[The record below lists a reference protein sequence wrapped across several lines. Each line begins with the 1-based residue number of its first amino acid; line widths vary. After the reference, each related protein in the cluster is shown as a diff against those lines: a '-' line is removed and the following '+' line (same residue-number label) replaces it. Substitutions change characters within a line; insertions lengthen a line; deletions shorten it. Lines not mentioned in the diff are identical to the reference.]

1 MEKFLIKGEKA
12 LSGEVYISGSK
23 NGALPL
29 IAASL
34 LTNGVTILK
43 NVPNLKDITTM
54 LEVINKL
61 GANYQFEGNTIKI
74 DATRVNSYI
83 APYELVKKMRASIY
97 VLGPL
102 LARLGRAEVSLPGG
116 CAIGPRPVNLHI
128 KAMENLKA
136 SIKIKNGF
144 IIGRAKKLKG
154 SEIFFEKVSVGAT
167 INAIMAAVLA
177 EGETIIKNAA
187 LEPEVGSL
195 IDFLKKMGANI
206 KGENTDTIFIKGVSK
221 LSPIEYD
228 VMPDRIE
235 AGTFILAGVI
245 TKSRIKVKNIIPEH
259 LKSLLDILNE
269 MGVKF
274 QIGKNYVELIKVKKL
289 NPVEIKTA
297 PYPGFPTDLQP
308 QICSILSIVPGISV
322 VNETIFENR
331 FTHIPELIRMGAN
344 IELNDNIIII
354 KGVKN
359 LYGAPVMASDLR
371 GGAALVLAA
380 LSAKNETIID
390 RIYHIDRGY
399 EKIENK
405 LTKLGAYIKRIK

>member
-61 GANYQFEGNTIKI
+61 GVNYQFEGNTIKI

-206 KGENTDTIFIKGVSK
+206 KGENTDTIFIKGVNK

>member
-61 GANYQFEGNTIKI
+61 GVNYQFEGNTIKI

-206 KGENTDTIFIKGVSK
+206 KGENTDTIFIKGVNK

-322 VNETIFENR
+322 VNEKIFENR